1 MKNLDF
7 VPLESVDK
15 LVFPEEFSDLH
26 LDSPALSFITDF
38 KDHHPAILTP
48 SVPAQEASR
57 LMRAGHLGAVLV
69 LDRHGDF
76 IGLLSADDISYQRVM
91 QRVAA
96 GQSRQELTVGD
107 LMRPRRELQLLS
119 YPQVQRSSIR
129 EVLQAMRREGQH
141 SCLVVD
147 RDLHHVRG
155 LISAADVA
163 RRLHAD
169 IHIDAVP
176 TVAGMLRKA
185 AAVC

>member
-7 VPLESVDK
+7 VPLETADK
-15 LVFPEEFSDLH
+15 LVFPEEFCELH

-48 SVPAQEASR
+48 SVPALEASR

-69 LDRHGDF
+69 LDRQGEF
-76 IGLLSADDISYQRVM
+76 VGLLSDDDISYQRVM

-96 GQSRQELTVGD
+96 GQLRQELTVGD

-119 YPQVQRSSIR
+119 YPQVESCTIR
-129 EVLQAMRREGQH
+129 EVLQAMRREGQPC
-141 SCLVVD
+141 CLVVD

-155 LISAADVA
+155 LVSAMDVA

-169 IHIDAVP
+169 IHIEAQP
-176 TVAGMLRKA
+176 TVAGMLRSVSA
-185 AAVC
+185 TS